1 MFGIDIVYVLLGGIL
16 FLLLFLFIISLTPG
30 KDKNM
35 KPQEGRMPK
44 FDFILA
50 TNRNKLHFNP
60 YDGFIAYAGANS
72 GKTKSIGKPLL
83 REYIRY
89 FFAGFV
95 YDYKDFDLT
104 RTVNH
109 LCKKFDYPYNVYNI
123 SFTDLN
129 KSHRTNPISPKVV
142 GDENLFIQLITDLL
156 DSYILEG
163 KKNEWYNGA
172 LGILRGVAINFF
184 HLYPDICTIPHI
196 VNFICSAGS
205 DRLVKFVEQTYESR
219 VLASAFLDAKESP
232 KTKASYLST
241 LTNYISVL
249 AFNKNISYI
258 LTGNDFEFNLID
270 PKDPK
275 LVCVANSY
283 QMESLI
289 SPIIALM
296 LTLSSRRFTMNNN
309 IPFVFFLDEATS
321 FTIPDFEKMPSVLRE
336 YKCSFTVLTQSGAKL
351 EKRYGKLDRSSIEA
365 NLANQF
371 YGRTKDVEALKY
383 YPVVFG
389 KFDKKKKSK
398 TTGSSTTGS
407 NQSQT
412 ISTQKEDKYDSS
424 FFTRL
429 SAGQFVGTAN
439 KRDFFAHFD
448 MYKEEEEPLP
458 VVRTV
463 FEKDIDRCIE
473 KIREDIK
480 CL

>member
-1 MFGIDIVYVLLGGIL
+1 
-16 FLLLFLFIISLTPG
+16 
-30 KDKNM
+30 
-35 KPQEGRMPK
+35 
-44 FDFILA
+44 
-50 TNRNKLHFNP
+50 
-60 YDGFIAYAGANS
+60 
-72 GKTKSIGKPLL
+72 
-83 REYIRY
+83 
-89 FFAGFV
+89 
-95 YDYKDFDLT
+95 
-104 RTVNH
+104 
-109 LCKKFDYPYNVYNI
+109 
-123 SFTDLN
+123 
-129 KSHRTNPISPKVV
+129 
-142 GDENLFIQLITDLL
+142 
-156 DSYILEG
+156 
-163 KKNEWYNGA
+163 
-172 LGILRGVAINFF
+172 
-184 HLYPDICTIPHI
+184 
-196 VNFICSAGS
+196 
-205 DRLVKFVEQTYESR
+205 
-219 VLASAFLDAKESP
+219 
-232 KTKASYLST
+232 
-241 LTNYISVL
+241 
-249 AFNKNISYI
+249 
-258 LTGNDFEFNLID
+258 
-270 PKDPK
+270 
-275 LVCVANSY
+275 
-283 QMESLI
+283 
-289 SPIIALM
+289 
-296 LTLSSRRFTMNNN
+296 MNNN